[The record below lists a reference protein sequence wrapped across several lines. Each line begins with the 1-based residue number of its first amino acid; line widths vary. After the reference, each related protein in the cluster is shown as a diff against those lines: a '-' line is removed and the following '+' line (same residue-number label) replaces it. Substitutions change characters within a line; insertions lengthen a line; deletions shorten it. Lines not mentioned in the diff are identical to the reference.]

1 MLGSASGFVYYV
13 AITGITG
20 TTSAAGD
27 SISAAYERITAVTDL
42 PVVTGFGIRTPEQ
55 AGEAASRSDGAI
67 VGSAVVE
74 IIAES
79 LDDAGN
85 GTPETV
91 SKIAAFV
98 GELAKGVAAKA
109 DLSLIHI

>member
-1 MLGSASGFVYYV
+1 MSTTR
-13 AITGITG
+13 ITGPTRAAG
-20 TTSAAGD
+20 ESSSAAD
-27 SISAAYERITAVTDL
+27 ERITAETAL
-42 PVVTGFGIRTPEQ
+42 PAVTGFGIRTPEQ

-79 LDDAGN
+79 LDSAGN

-109 DLSLIHI
+109 D